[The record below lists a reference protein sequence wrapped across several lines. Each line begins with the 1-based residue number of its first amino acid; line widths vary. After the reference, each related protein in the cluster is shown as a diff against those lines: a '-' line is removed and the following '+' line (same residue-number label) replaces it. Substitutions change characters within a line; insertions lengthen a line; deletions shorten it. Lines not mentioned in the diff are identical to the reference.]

1 MPWSPEINKSDGWT
15 SGATGSAG
23 VSAGDPD
30 GGAGCAGYA
39 RLGAWI
45 RVGDDGRVKN
55 CAAHDDTKS
64 SVESEV
70 TQSWRVF
77 SPGCD
82 ESAGAGAGPP
92 GVSTEGSTQEQ
103 GSQDTD
109 LLMKQNTLNPKLF
122 LAVWPVVN
130 QWIREGLE
138 AELDRRG
145 RCSILRRCWLVW
157 AQDILP
163 PPLVLPSSDDEVGIW
178 RGTRHWPRAGG
189 LGDSSPSS
197 SDSESDAHGVSAQMH
212 PAEIVIMK
220 CFRS

>member
-1 MPWSPEINKSDGWT
+1 MPWSPENNTSDGWT

-23 VSAGDPD
+23 VSTGDPD
-30 GGAGCAGYA
+30 GGAGGAGYG

-45 RVGDDGRVKN
+45 RVGDDDRVKL
-55 CAAHDDTKS
+55 DDTKS

-70 TQSWRVF
+70 TQSWRVC
-77 SPGCD
+77 SLGGD

-92 GVSTEGSTQEQ
+92 GVSTEGSTQEH

-109 LLMKQNTLNPKLF
+109 LLMKQNTLNPRLF

-138 AELDRRG
+138 AEADRRG
-145 RCSILRRCWLVW
+145 SRNILRRCWLVW

-163 PPLVLPSSDDEVGIW
+163 PPLVPSSDDEVGQWI
-178 RGTRHWPRAGG
+178 HNEDVG
-189 LGDSSPSS
+189 LWI
-197 SDSESDAHGVSAQMH
+197 QT
-212 PAEIVIMK
+212 
-220 CFRS
+220 CFRLSAPMIRRNAVYCML

>member
-1 MPWSPEINKSDGWT
+1 MSSNQKSSPAAEWKFWDSVWWRGEFGGSEWVPWSPEINKSDGWT

-30 GGAGCAGYA
+30 GGAGGAGYA

-77 SPGCD
+77 SPGGD

-109 LLMKQNTLNPKLF
+109 LWMKQNTLHPRLF
-122 LAVWPVVN
+122 LAVWPFVN

-138 AELDRRG
+138 TEAVQRG
-145 RCSILRRCWLVW
+145 SRSILRRCWLVW
-157 AQDILP
+157 AQDIGY
-163 PPLVLPSSDDEVGIW
+163 EVGLGG
-178 RGTRHWPRAGG
+178 RLRAWHASKA
-189 LGDSSPSS
+189 SSRRLRFAWS
-197 SDSESDAHGVSAQMH
+197 
-212 PAEIVIMK
+212 
-220 CFRS
+220 F